1 MVFIDT
7 RTCTNSYA
15 QGFGLYI
22 RVMGNI
28 KKRCL
33 LLHWILAGKRFL
45 TFFIGIHLCTIKT
58 SAFSFVSK

>member
-33 LLHWILAGKRFL
+33 LLHWILAGKRLL
-45 TFFIGIHLCTIKT
+45 TFL
-58 SAFSFVSK
+58 